1 MTETPVQRRS
11 LWRFSRDERTLVLG
25 SLLNSMAFFAAL
37 PFAAL
42 YLADRTELSAAGI
55 GAVVGGIPMI
65 AAFGGLLSGMVADR
79 FGAVRLMRLGLLLNV
94 VVYGALAFVAA
105 PAAIVVLFLSLG
117 LARTMVEPSMK
128 KLLSLADT
136 GDGRIFRIRYITL
149 CMGAVVGPAVGGV
162 LYHASPEA
170 FFLAPAG
177 FFALYLAVVLVRG
190 GELSR
195 LETVSTTTASVPW
208 TSALRDPL
216 LMAAIGA
223 GTVVF
228 LVMAQMDTS
237 IPLYMKGTYGDST
250 EYLFASLLVV
260 NAALA
265 LLVQPSV
272 IWLSERL
279 ARGPLVLLGCVSFSV
294 AFVCVWLG
302 TTDVV
307 LLYVAIVFWTLGE
320 AILLPLPDIAV
331 HSLATDDRKGAYFGL
346 SELRYL
352 GFFIG
357 PVMGGA
363 LLDLSAAAYFVT
375 MAAVVFLCVPLLLRL
390 TKPDLPVGNN

>member
-1 MTETPVQRRS
+1 MRADRDMAGFQALVGAVDDADDVVRQLSANDGVLDVDVEGQDEQRKLS
-11 LWRFSRDERTLVLG
+11 FRFSEVSRLPEKGEVDVV
-25 SLLNSMAFFAAL
+25 AL

-94 VVYGALAFVAA
+94 VVYGALAFATA

-136 GDGRIFRIRYITL
+136 GDGRIFRVRYITL
-149 CMGAVVGPAVGGV
+149 CMGAIVGPAVGGV
-162 LYHASPEA
+162 LYHASPAA

-195 LETVSTTTASVPW
+195 LETVSTATSSVPW

-216 LMAAIGA
+216 LMAAIAVPAVELNALRWASRVDEGEVLRKSFQLVA
-223 GTVVF
+223 GLMLFVV
-228 LVMAQMDTS
+228 VAYAQRS
-237 IPLYMKGTYGDST
+237 EIGLPCH
-250 EYLFASLLVV
+250 LVV
-260 NAALA
+260 LEDLA
-265 LLVQPSV
+265 EPVTPRVLIRGNKATPGEEVQP
-272 IWLSERL
+272 
-279 ARGPLVLLGCVSFSV
+279 
-294 AFVCVWLG
+294 
-302 TTDVV
+302 
-307 LLYVAIVFWTLGE
+307 
-320 AILLPLPDIAV
+320 
-331 HSLATDDRKGAYFGL
+331 
-346 SELRYL
+346 
-352 GFFIG
+352 
-357 PVMGGA
+357 
-363 LLDLSAAAYFVT
+363 
-375 MAAVVFLCVPLLLRL
+375 
-390 TKPDLPVGNN
+390 